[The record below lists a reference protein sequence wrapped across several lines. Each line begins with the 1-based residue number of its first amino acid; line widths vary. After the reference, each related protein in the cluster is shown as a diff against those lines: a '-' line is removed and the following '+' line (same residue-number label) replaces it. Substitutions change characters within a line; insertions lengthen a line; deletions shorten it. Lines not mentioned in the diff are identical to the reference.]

1 MAYVNLNKMPSAK
14 REYVTS
20 FDTLAGGLNLQE
32 LDYRIGN
39 NESPEMKNLL
49 WREGVLSCRDGQV
62 WVNDTNGGVFHAAY
76 ESLWNGYMFVHSDNK
91 IYAVHPT
98 TGVRTLLYTATGTMN
113 VRGKFFPYNEK
124 LYYKTEGYYIQIT
137 YSGGTFSAVDVEGYV
152 PVTYINCS
160 PLNGSG
166 TVYQP
171 ENRISSKKTLW
182 YNAAYV
188 LTPSVSGDFSVSVE
202 ETYFRVMCNNTPD
215 TYVFE
220 YTTEWTLNG
229 DAVDPLAYGIAVGG
243 TPVNGDTIT
252 VYYAFLNRYYLPLS
266 GLTLTSVTVDG
277 IEQTQESITHTE
289 SLGLSVTVAHG
300 TWREEVTVSG
310 DYEFIYDYDNA
321 TWKLDGSAVD
331 LTDYGISV
339 TGTLVDGVFVTVVY
353 EVGDYYIDDDGAS
366 VIFFVAPP
374 VTYPETNNTVHITYS
389 ADNSTAYNNIMDC
402 RYVAVYGGTGALCIV
417 MAGSKT
423 QPNAYFWNGQTSIS
437 MDATYFPM
445 TQYQLA
451 GDSVDPIMGF
461 GKQQGYLIIFKKSS
475 VGRTTLDTAT
485 VDERMTIDL
494 PYVAINSKIGCDLPH
509 TIQLVENNLTWCNTV
524 RGVHFLANTSAAYEN
539 NVVCLSDKVN
549 DSGNSWNAGLL
560 YDLRSVDPE
569 CVASHDDEKRY
580 WVVVNS
586 HAWLWDYF
594 ISRYTDPSWFYFDN
608 INGLAFIQEHDDV
621 WHFDSKSRLT
631 HMERCFYDYDPSTV
645 SVSAEEYS
653 EQSVYYVGQYCI
665 HDGEIYQCISEI
677 QHPSKWDATKWVLY
691 VPTGPGAID
700 KVFRFTTQFFGTYD
714 NLKTVNSVIINTRS
728 DTNSII
734 SLKYL
739 TDYETRDDLTPLSAI
754 AWMLVPRNL
763 EYRNLSGSGFAHV
776 FRRKPHCRRIKFFTM
791 RLENNTPSMD
801 MSIVSA
807 QIYYTFQG
815 RQR

>member
-1 MAYVNLNKMPSAK
+1 MGYVNLSSMPSAK
-14 REYVTS
+14 KEYVTS

-32 LDYRIGN
+32 LDYRISN

-62 WVNDTNGGVFHAAY
+62 WVNDTDGGVFHSAY
-76 ESLWNGYMFVHSDNK
+76 ELLWNGSMFVHSDNK
-91 IYAVHPT
+91 IYAVNPT
-98 TGVRTLLYTATGTMN
+98 TGVRTLLYTASGTMN

-124 LYYKTEGYYIQIT
+124 LYYKTEGYYIEIT
-137 YSGGTFSAVDVEGYV
+137 YSSGSFSASNVEGYI

-182 YNAAYV
+182 YNASFV

-202 ETYFRVMCNNTPD
+202 ETYFRIMCGNTPG

-229 DAVDPLAYGIAVGG
+229 DSVDPLAYGITIGG

-252 VYYAFLNRYYLPLS
+252 VYYAFLNRYYLPFS
-266 GLTLTSVTVDG
+266 GLDITGITVDG
-277 IEQTQESITHTE
+277 VEQEDEELTIEATTGLTATVDRSVWRSEVTE
-289 SLGLSVTVAHG
+289 SG
-300 TWREEVTVSG
+300 
-310 DYEFIYDYDNA
+310 EFVFVYDYDNS
-321 TWKLDGSAVD
+321 TWMLGEDAVSIS
-331 LTDYGISV
+331 DYGISV
-339 TGTLVDGVFVTVVY
+339 EGTLYNEAGVTVEY
-353 EVGDYYIDDDGAS
+353 TRGNFYIDDDGSS

-374 VTYPETNNTVHITYS
+374 VTYPETDNTVHITYS
-389 ADNSTAYNNIMDC
+389 AENPTAYNNIMDC
-402 RYVAVYGGTGALCIV
+402 RYVAVYGGTGALCLV

-423 QPNAYFWNGQTSIS
+423 QPNAYFWNGQTSIA
-437 MDATYFPM
+437 MDASYFPM

-451 GDSVDPIMGF
+451 GDTIDPITGF
-461 GKQQGYLIIFKKSS
+461 GKQQGYLIIFKSNS
-475 VGRTTLDTAT
+475 VGRTTLGTET

-549 DSGNSWNAGLL
+549 DSSGSWNPGLL
-560 YDLRSVDPE
+560 YDLRNSDPAH
-569 CVASHDDEKRY
+569 VTSHDDEKRY
-580 WVVVNS
+580 WLVANG

-594 ISRYTDPSWFYFDN
+594 VSRYTDPSWFYFDN
-608 INGLAFIQEHDDV
+608 INGRAFIQEHDSV

-631 HMERCFYDYDPSTV
+631 HMERCFYDYDPSG
-645 SVSAEEYS
+645 S
-653 EQSVYYVGQYCI
+653 GN
-665 HDGEIYQCISEI
+665 
-677 QHPSKWDATKWVLY
+677 
-691 VPTGPGAID
+691 GAID
-700 KVFRFTTQFFGTYD
+700 KVFRFATQFFGTYD
-714 NLKTVNSVIINTRS
+714 NVKTVNSVIINTRS

-734 SLKYL
+734 NLRYM
-739 TDYETRDDLTPLSAI
+739 TDYESREDLTPLSAVS
-754 AWMLVPRNL
+754 WLLVPRNL
-763 EYRNLSGSGFAHV
+763 EFRDLSGSGFAHV

-801 MSIVSA
+801 MSVVSA
-807 QIYYTFQG
+807 QIYYTYQG